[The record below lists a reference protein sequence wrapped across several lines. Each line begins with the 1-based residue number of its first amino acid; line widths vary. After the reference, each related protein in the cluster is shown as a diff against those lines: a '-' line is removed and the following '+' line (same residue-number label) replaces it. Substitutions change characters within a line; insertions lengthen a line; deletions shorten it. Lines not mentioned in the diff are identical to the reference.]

1 MATPE
6 DALRYEARRVL
17 KRPDYKVDPEDSELR
32 LIGYKARV
40 GVNYQCPLCWMR
52 DEVRSPLD
60 PIPTGTRDDAFGCD
74 RCGSDYLI
82 ER

>member
-1 MATPE
+1 MAPIE
-6 DALRYEARRVL
+6 DALIYEARCVM
-17 KRPDYKVDPEDSELR
+17 KRPDFKVEPDLAQVR
-32 LIGYKARV
+32 FV
-40 GVNYQCPLCWMR
+40 GFTPREGPNYQCPLCWMR

-74 RCGSDYLI
+74 RCGSDYLV

>member
-1 MATPE
+1 MRPVEESLQFEAE
-6 DALRYEARRVL
+6 RAVKRVADAEVGAGRLREYRARI
-17 KRPDYKVDPEDSELR
+17 DM
-32 LIGYKARV
+32 
-40 GVNYQCPLCWMR
+40 NYQCPLCWMR